1 MRQYLGKPS
10 TKPEPEKPLQ
20 SKKLSTTEENDF
32 TKSFLDGFGLDSS
45 SESEEEEF
53 KDCYT
58 GLVKGPV
65 ITDPFQE
72 KVVAQQQLIKLA
84 LSQKN
89 KSRKKKLG
97 KTSSQNSKYKNINS
111 SIVVL
116 YIS

>member
-1 MRQYLGKPS
+1 LKS
-10 TKPEPEKPLQ
+10 EPEKSLQ
-20 SKKLSTTEENDF
+20 SKKLPTPEENDF
-32 TKSFLDGFGLDSS
+32 TKSFLEGFGLEST
-45 SESEEEEF
+45 SESEEEEL

-97 KTSSQNSKYKNINS
+97 KTSQHSK
-111 SIVVL
+111 
-116 YIS
+116 

>member
-1 MRQYLGKPS
+1 MKS
-10 TKPEPEKPLQ
+10 EPEKSLQ
-20 SKKLSTTEENDF
+20 PKKLSATEENDF

-45 SESEEEEF
+45 SESEEEEL
-53 KDCYT
+53 KECYT

-97 KTSSQNSKYKNINS
+97 KAPSQNGKWKFMSMCLL
-111 SIVVL
+111 VL
-116 YIS
+116 PQIQKR